1 MTFSAAEI
9 KNRVMAQARERRADS
24 FTVRIE
30 DSVPIAAQGKAD
42 FLVGKAIDSSL
53 GV

>member
-1 MTFSAAEI
+1 
-9 KNRVMAQARERRADS
+9 MAQARKRRADS